1 MQGSG
6 GSSQEG
12 GATAVMSG
20 RRLRRTG
27 SPAGLDALPG
37 QSAMPEGLAERDG
50 GQAIGGLSELEQR
63 LREQAGELEE
73 MRAAL
78 NVLLRSRE
86 EDRNALERCVL
97 ANVEK
102 LIEPFLSRLE
112 KSRLND
118 QQQSLVEIIRKN
130 LDELTATFAW
140 KCSSRVGLLTPAEV
154 QIANLIKLGKRTKEI
169 AQILR
174 LSPGTI
180 SIHRKNIRKKLELTH
195 RKVNLQTILSCE
207 EHGCIRELT
216 GPPVSR
222 P

>member
-1 MQGSG
+1 MQDSG
-6 GSSQEG
+6 RSSQESEIH
-12 GATAVMSG
+12 AVLPG
-20 RRLRRTG
+20 RLPQRTG
-27 SPAGLDALPG
+27 NSAGLDALPA
-37 QSAMPEGLAERDG
+37 QSAVMEGRADPDG
-50 GQAIGGLSELEQR
+50 EPATGKLPELEQR

-78 NVLLRSRE
+78 KVLLRSRE
-86 EDRNALERCVL
+86 EDRIALERCVM
-97 ANVEK
+97 ANVDK

-118 QQQSLVEIIRKN
+118 QQQSLVGIIRKN
-130 LDELTATFAW
+130 LDELTATFAG
-140 KCSSRVGLLTPAEV
+140 KCSPRVGSLTPAEV

-195 RKVNLQTILSCE
+195 RKVNLQTILS
-207 EHGCIRELT
+207 RE
-216 GPPVSR
+216 
-222 P
+222 

>member
-1 MQGSG
+1 MQDTGR
-6 GSSQEG
+6 SSQENG
-12 GATAVMSG
+12 SNSVMPE
-20 RRLRRTG
+20 RRSQRTG

-37 QSAMPEGLAERDG
+37 QSAAREALADQDG
-50 GQAIGGLSELEQR
+50 EQAAGRIAELEQR

-78 NVLLRSRE
+78 KVLIRSRE
-86 EDRNALERCVL
+86 EDRNALERCVM
-97 ANVEK
+97 ANVDK

-118 QQQSLVEIIRKN
+118 QQQSLVEIVRKN
-130 LDELTATFAW
+130 LDELTATFAG
-140 KCSSRVGLLTPAEV
+140 KCSSRAGLLTPAEV

-180 SIHRKNIRKKLELTH
+180 SIHRRNIRKKLGLTH
-195 RKVNLQTILSCE
+195 RKVNLQTSLS
-207 EHGCIRELT
+207 R
-216 GPPVSR
+216 
-222 P
+222 